1 MILSGGITGD
11 LQLNNTDLH
20 HPLKASYRKKE
31 AASVIEKLRE
41 NPDNISCPSRGET
54 MKMRKAA
61 FEETIAK
68 VDVATFK
75 RNGLTIKLDSSED
88 HLVSSKLKALVWDEM
103 KEFRSVLLSKP
114 HPTTLKKLEEVM
126 IPPEGVKRKLDG
138 VDDNVSPNEG
148 YKVLDGELT
157 EEDWDENE
165 NKTVADSDDEEDI
178 AVSENHVSK
187 PKGESMPENQSK
199 SVDSELKID

>member
-1 MILSGGITGD
+1 MVILSGGITGD

-68 VDVATFK
+68 VDVSDFQ
-75 RNGLTIKLDSSED
+75 
-88 HLVSSKLKALVWDEM
+88 
-103 KEFRSVLLSKP
+103 
-114 HPTTLKKLEEVM
+114 KKW
-126 IPPEGVKRKLDG
+126 I
-138 VDDNVSPNEG
+138 DNQ
-148 YKVLDGELT
+148 T
-157 EEDWDENE
+157 
-165 NKTVADSDDEEDI
+165 
-178 AVSENHVSK
+178 
-187 PKGESMPENQSK
+187 
-199 SVDSELKID
+199 

>member
-1 MILSGGITGD
+1 M
-11 LQLNNTDLH
+11 
-20 HPLKASYRKKE
+20 
-31 AASVIEKLRE
+31 
-41 NPDNISCPSRGET
+41 
-54 MKMRKAA
+54 
-61 FEETIAK
+61 
-68 VDVATFK
+68 
-75 RNGLTIKLDSSED
+75 
-88 HLVSSKLKALVWDEM
+88 
-103 KEFRSVLLSKP
+103 
-114 HPTTLKKLEEVM
+114 
-126 IPPEGVKRKLDG
+126 
-138 VDDNVSPNEG
+138 DDNVSPNEG